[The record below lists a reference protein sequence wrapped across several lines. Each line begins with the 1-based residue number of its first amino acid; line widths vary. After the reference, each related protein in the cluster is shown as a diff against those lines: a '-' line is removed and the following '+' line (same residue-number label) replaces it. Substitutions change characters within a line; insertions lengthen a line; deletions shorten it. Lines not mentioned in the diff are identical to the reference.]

1 VFFDLSA
8 SALARRDLVLAL
20 GLATLVFL
28 VAVVAQ
34 RAGGTAE
41 ALGAAALCLP
51 LAWRRRWP
59 LQVLIVVACGG
70 LVYLSLAHATNNFIL
85 PLMVALYTV
94 TATAGSR
101 QRTVAIAG
109 GALLYAIFIALVFKP
124 DAGSTPRQIVGAAT
138 LLGLGIAIGE
148 AVRSHRALLGAMRER
163 AERAEREQELQTRRE
178 VDEERLRIARDVHDL
193 VAHNIATISTQA
205 SVGAH
210 IGRDDPVRAVEALD
224 SINLVSTRALEDL
237 RRALGVVRD
246 ANGSDPTAPAPS
258 VHEVSA
264 LVEQA
269 RGAGLSV
276 ELTLE
281 GSSVSLAPALQI
293 AVYRIVQEALTNVMR
308 HARGARAAVR
318 IISAPTQVDVEIV
331 NDATG
336 RATSA
341 SVAGS
346 NSGLVGMRERAESV
360 GGVFEA
366 AATAR
371 GGFRVH
377 ATLPLDGEAE

>member
-1 VFFDLSA
+1 
-8 SALARRDLVLAL
+8 
-20 GLATLVFL
+20 
-28 VAVVAQ
+28 
-34 RAGGTAE
+34 
-41 ALGAAALCLP
+41 
-51 LAWRRRWP
+51 
-59 LQVLIVVACGG
+59 
-70 LVYLSLAHATNNFIL
+70 
-85 PLMVALYTV
+85 
-94 TATAGSR
+94 
-101 QRTVAIAG
+101 
-109 GALLYAIFIALVFKP
+109 
-124 DAGSTPRQIVGAAT
+124 
-138 LLGLGIAIGE
+138 
-148 AVRSHRALLGAMRER
+148 
-163 AERAEREQELQTRRE
+163 
-178 VDEERLRIARDVHDL
+178 
-193 VAHNIATISTQA
+193 
-205 SVGAH
+205 
-210 IGRDDPVRAVEALD
+210 
-224 SINLVSTRALEDL
+224 
-237 RRALGVVRD
+237 
-246 ANGSDPTAPAPS
+246 

>member
-1 VFFDLSA
+1 
-8 SALARRDLVLAL
+8 
-20 GLATLVFL
+20 
-28 VAVVAQ
+28 
-34 RAGGTAE
+34 
-41 ALGAAALCLP
+41 
-51 LAWRRRWP
+51 
-59 LQVLIVVACGG
+59 
-70 LVYLSLAHATNNFIL
+70 VYLSLAHATNNFIL

-124 DAGSTPRQIVGAAT
+124 DAGSTPRQIVAAAT

-246 ANGSDPTAPAPS
+246 ANGRDPTAPAPS

-269 RGAGLSV
+269 RDAGLSV

-281 GSSVSLAPALQI
+281 GSSVALAPALQI

-308 HARGARAAVR
+308 HARGAHAAVR